1 LASSISPDLLSPLQQ
16 RILDAVARGL
26 EGVFLSGG
34 TALGAVYLG
43 HRQSVD
49 LDLFTREP
57 ASFEGIVRGF
67 QRLMTGEGL
76 SLTPGHAGPG
86 FRRFVVSDGAAEV
99 PVDLVVDGAPAIG
112 QPLVL
117 ANGLAIDSLED
128 IAANKLCA
136 ILGRA
141 EVRDYVDLFFL
152 ARRGVDLVALVA
164 AAQRKDGAADPATLA
179 FVLSEVRVQR
189 PPTGLS
195 TPVSVAELQAF
206 IDDLRQRLARAAF
219 PRESQ

>member
-1 LASSISPDLLSPLQQ
+1 MVPRRSASRS
-16 RILDAVARGL
+16 
-26 EGVFLSGG
+26 
-34 TALGAVYLG
+34 
-43 HRQSVD
+43 
-49 LDLFTREP
+49 
-57 ASFEGIVRGF
+57 
-67 QRLMTGEGL
+67 
-76 SLTPGHAGPG
+76 SLRT
-86 FRRFVVSDGAAEV
+86 
-99 PVDLVVDGAPAIG
+99 
-112 QPLVL
+112 
-117 ANGLAIDSLED
+117 GLAIDSLED

-189 PPTGLS
+189 PPTGLA

-206 IDDLRQRLARAAF
+206 IDDLRQRLARSAF
-219 PRESQ
+219 PGESQ